1 MNIPMILPRRNF
13 IKIASLTALLSSK
26 DVWAKYPDHPIHL
39 IVPLAVGGNGDN
51 MARLTQPLMAS
62 QLGQPLVIENR
73 GGAGGSLGTEIA
85 SHAQADGYTLLWGSN
100 GSLVNSPLMQ
110 KVPRY
115 NPLKDFQSIGLM
127 SMVPMVLVLR
137 KGLPINNLKEFIAYG
152 ASNGGAGLSIGTSG
166 VGGSNHIPLELFK
179 KATNAKILHVPY
191 RGGGSALPDLLG
203 GNVDGLFTEVSTVLD
218 MHNTG
223 QARIIGIA
231 SSQRSPLIPEVETFI
246 DFGLNNFTAFTFN
259 GLWATSPA
267 PADCINQLQS
277 ALAYALKNQQLI
289 ANVTKHGGLIA
300 PVELQTP
307 LGAQKFLEKE
317 INTTILAMK
326 IANIEPE

>member
-1 MNIPMILPRRNF
+1 MILPRRNF

-62 QLGQPLVIENR
+62 QLGQPIVIENR

-166 VGGSNHIPLELFK
+166 
-179 KATNAKILHVPY
+179 
-191 RGGGSALPDLLG
+191 
-203 GNVDGLFTEVSTVLD
+203 
-218 MHNTG
+218 
-223 QARIIGIA
+223 ARIIGIA

-277 ALAYALKNQQLI
+277 ALAYALKNPQLI